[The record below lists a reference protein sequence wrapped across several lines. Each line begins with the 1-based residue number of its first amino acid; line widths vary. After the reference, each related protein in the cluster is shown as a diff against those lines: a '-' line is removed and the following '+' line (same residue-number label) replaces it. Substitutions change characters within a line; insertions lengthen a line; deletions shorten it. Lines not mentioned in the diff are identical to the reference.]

1 MYQANY
7 KPRAASTAFEET
19 KLKSKVG
26 VLRVLSL
33 RKIEPLPA
41 ALPNRTAT
49 SAQKNQE
56 KSKSRTSNPPRICC
70 ASTKVQARTV
80 GSKKIRPNRNC
91 ASQTRTA
98 QGNPAADLE
107 RSYQLPPRRKPSP
120 AEREMGGE
128 GSQLVPSMRRPGR
141 RPRRRLDWSGC
152 WSWSWSGRATTT
164 PNCLGAAPW
173 SLDGRPS
180 PKKRHPSP
188 SGNRRKEMEKGGIFI

>member
-1 MYQANY
+1 MA
-7 KPRAASTAFEET
+7 
-19 KLKSKVG
+19 
-26 VLRVLSL
+26 
-33 RKIEPLPA
+33 I
-41 ALPNRTAT
+41 PNRTFACCSPKSHRHIST
-49 SAQKNQE
+49 PRIKQKNNNKRAAQAIQQE
-56 KSKSRTSNPPRICC
+56 FDVHVYCT
-70 ASTKVQARTV
+70 ASTKVQPSTEE
-80 GSKKIRPNRNC
+80 KKFRARPNSYSSGKPRGR
-91 ASQTRTA
+91 SRTEA
-98 QGNPAADLE
+98 IN
-107 RSYQLPPRRKPSP
+107 YPPRRKPSP

-152 WSWSWSGRATTT
+152 WSWSGRATT

>member
-1 MYQANY
+1 LA
-7 KPRAASTAFEET
+7 
-19 KLKSKVG
+19 
-26 VLRVLSL
+26 L
-33 RKIEPLPA
+33 RKIKPLPA

-80 GSKKIRPNRNC
+80 ARKKKPVESKQRRPNCYSSGKPRGR
-91 ASQTRTA
+91 SRTEA
-98 QGNPAADLE
+98 IN
-107 RSYQLPPRRKPSP
+107 YPPRRKPSP

-152 WSWSWSGRATTT
+152 WSWSGRATT